1 MKKIFWRVFVA
12 FGVVL
17 LVFTILIGLMF
28 TRFNRTNI
36 VGAYKQQLGDLADG
50 VVTRTSQA
58 VKDHVL
64 SHHLGNC
71 HFLAGFPGFLN
82 NKPCHDLMIVICI
95 SQNMISLHKL

>member
-58 VKDHVL
+58 VKDHEADE
-64 SHHLGNC
+64 
-71 HFLAGFPGFLN
+71 F
-82 NKPCHDLMIVICI
+82 MVICAQWKI
-95 SQNMISLHKL
+95 LERCRMLTSGL